1 MVILNAAIIWEAPL
15 AIQVALLYWL
25 SGRIVFLQLRIH
37 RMWFYFNA
45 IVGTAIHETSHA
57 VGCIITGIR
66 ITEFRPFSPRSD
78 GTLGWVTHTNRG
90 PVISAIISIAPL
102 FGNGEALYLLGKI
115 LFAGI
120 AEPVLQ
126 IPEASSE
133 STGAVLANLWQYVV
147 DYGNH
152 RIAAIKQIDLGD
164 WRSYLF
170 FYLAMSIGSHATPSM
185 VDIKHFVAAMISIM
199 VVLFVGGWVLVGYGP
214 GGWTAT
220 IGEVIGKVALGMT
233 AVVALSVAFCV
244 LAVLLNFLL
253 FLVVHSVRIVRTW
266 ARCR

>member
-1 MVILNAAIIWEAPL
+1 MVLLNAAVIWAAPL

-57 VGCIITGIR
+57 VGCIITGTR

-78 GTLGWVTHTNRG
+78 GTLGWVTHTKRG
-90 PVISAIISIAPL
+90 PVISAIISVAPL
-102 FGNGEALYLLGKI
+102 FGNGAVLYLLGKT
-115 LFAGI
+115 LFAGV
-120 AEPVLQ
+120 AEPFLQ
-126 IPEASSE
+126 IPEASTE
-133 STGAVLANLWQYVV
+133 STGAVLANLWQYMI

-152 RIAAIKQIDLGD
+152 LMAAIKHIDLGD

-185 VDIKHFVAAMISIM
+185 VDIKHFVAAMIPIM

-220 IGEVIGKVALGMT
+220 IGEVIGKVALGLT
-233 AVVALSVAFCV
+233 AVVALSAAFCV
-244 LAVLLNFLL
+244 FAVLLNLLL
-253 FLVVHSVRIVRTW
+253 FLIVHSVRIVR
-266 ARCR
+266 ARVRYR